1 YIDAMAT
8 DAALSWSGNA
18 DLADRIV
25 YIAGPKVY
33 QELFRLL
40 AAASI
45 HNLPVP
51 QSGRLGHT
59 EALPPRELAR
69 RVRASLDASR
79 AAMKGGRAVLLYP
92 EGARTRTGRMG
103 SFIQATRRYLEGADF
118 LVPAAIAGTE
128 RAMPVDGEVLE
139 PSSLTLSFGPPV
151 PLAGVDPREALTA
164 AHLAIEDLLPEP
176 LRPDGSAPRLR

>member
-1 YIDAMAT
+1 MSAT
-8 DAALSWSGNA
+8 VDTIPAIG
-18 DLADRIV
+18 R
-25 YIAGPKVY
+25 G
-33 QELFRLL
+33 FRLQWE
-40 AAASI
+40 AAQDC
-45 HNLPVP
+45 H
-51 QSGRLGHT
+51 
-59 EALPPRELAR
+59 
-69 RVRASLDASR
+69 
-79 AAMKGGRAVLLYP
+79 VLLYP